1 MADIDLI
8 IRFVS
13 CMSVRVVAAATIGIL
28 DGWLSAHPRLRGP
41 VIGLILGAVGM
52 LSMAD
57 PVRTTGGM
65 FFDARHV
72 VLLLSAPVGGPAATL
87 VATIMLAG
95 MRWSIGGHIAPVALI
110 AIAASSTASV
120 LWWKRVGTLRR
131 TADAHALAALA
142 ALVPT
147 GVCLLLLSFDRELH
161 GASLHTIGWSVL
173 FNALGLEM
181 IGLLLLWHKERGES
195 LLAFRQSEARLDS
208 IARNAR
214 GALFRLK
221 LGATGEPELLQISH
235 VFPPFA
241 ENGPNG
247 GLRIPGTPEDLA
259 AFREVLAASSERMTP
274 FVFERSCT
282 AADGSTIWVR
292 WQAAPQRQ
300 PDGSPVWDGFV
311 SDVTDRMQVK
321 LRMERERQQVLEHML
336 REFEGRVAS
345 AVRVFAASAE
355 RLRDG
360 ASTMQSAAAG
370 SFDVTRQVSE
380 KAHLVA
386 AFVDDVAGKVRTLDA
401 GMRNA
406 TTQIVEVAGK
416 AAETTQRIELAETG
430 IQQLS
435 AACDQIGQIAGFIQ
449 DIAEQTNLLALNATI
464 EAARAGDA
472 GRGFAVVAG
481 EVKQLAA
488 QTTRATAE
496 VSAKLRSITAASSNA
511 VAAMEQVRL
520 ISRAMQ
526 ELADAAKATST
537 GHGTV
542 VEEISSTA
550 AGLSGDAK
558 LLSRE
563 MTAAAGEA
571 RSTGELAS
579 DLQELAAAIGAET
592 HRLTAEIEEFGRRV
606 AERAAHQGAAVV
618 DSEARLV
625 G

>member
-1 MADIDLI
+1 MLGTMRWA
-8 IRFVS
+8 
-13 CMSVRVVAAATIGIL
+13 IG
-28 DGWLSAHPRLRGP
+28 GP
-41 VIGLILGAVGM
+41 V
-52 LSMAD
+52 
-57 PVRTTGGM
+57 
-65 FFDARHV
+65 
-72 VLLLSAPVGGPAATL
+72 
-87 VATIMLAG
+87 
-95 MRWSIGGHIAPVALI
+95 APVALV
-110 AIAASSTASV
+110 AILASALVSV
-120 LWWKRVGTLRR
+120 AWWSRRGPLRHS
-131 TADAHALAALA
+131 ADSHALAVLA

-147 GVCLLLLSFDRELH
+147 GVSLVLLAFDPPLP
-161 GASLHTIGWSVL
+161 GAALRTIGWSVL

-181 IGLLLLWHKERGES
+181 IGLLLLWHRERGES
-195 LLAFRQSEARLDS
+195 LQAFRRSEERLDS

-221 LGATGEPELLQISH
+221 LGAGGDPELLQISH

-241 ENGPNG
+241 ADPAG
-247 GLRIPGTPEDLA
+247 GALRIPGSSEDIA
-259 AFREVLAASSERMTP
+259 AFREVLVESGRRMTP
-274 FVFERSCT
+274 FVFERSCV
-282 AADGSTIWVR
+282 AADGSTIWIR

-300 PDGSPVWDGFV
+300 PDGSPAWGGFV

-321 LRMERERQQVLEHML
+321 LRLERERQQVLEHML

-355 RLRDG
+355 RLREG
-360 ASTMQSAAAG
+360 ASTMSSAAAG

-401 GMRNA
+401 GMRHA
-406 TTQIVEVAGK
+406 TAQIVEVAGK
-416 AAETTQRIELAETG
+416 AAETTQRIELAETE

-496 VSAKLRSITAASSNA
+496 VSTKLRSITAASAHA
-511 VAAMEQVRL
+511 VGAMEQVRL

-526 ELADAAKATST
+526 ELADAAKLTST
-537 GHGTV
+537 GHGIV
-542 VEEISSTA
+542 VEDISSTA

-563 MTAAAGEA
+563 MAAAAGEA
-571 RSTGELAS
+571 QSTGELAS

-592 HRLTAEIEEFGRRV
+592 RRLTIEIEDFGRRV
-606 AERAAHQGAAVV
+606 AERAAHDGSAVV
-618 DSEARLV
+618 ESQTRLV